1 MVHYWTNHAL
11 CFTASECWPMK
22 NQHVH
27 KMSVAEMMMLK
38 WTNDKTIQDRVRN
51 ENIMGKL
58 GGSTH

>member
-1 MVHYWTNHAL
+1 
-11 CFTASECWPMK
+11 MK